1 MKQYLLSIFISIQ
14 YIFKNFQSKLKRSFF
29 SKKVT
34 KNLQKFKKTSKNS
47 KFYFN
52 FIFFFKLIFFKS
64 LYVSYEKE

>member
-34 KNLQKFKKTSKNS
+34 KNLQKFKKTLKNS
-47 KFYFN
+47 TN
-52 FIFFFKLIFFKS
+52 FISI
-64 LYVSYEKE
+64 LYSFLN

>member
-1 MKQYLLSIFISIQ
+1 MKQYLLFIFTFQ
-14 YIFKNFQSKLKRSFF
+14 YIFKNFQSKLKRSFL